1 VLPNFS
7 GKAINRH
14 WPHEDIRLPAAIR
27 NNKRSGLQVF
37 HVSSCTDIKLLA
49 REVIEPGKVH
59 ARHVKGDAALRYF
72 LYVPN
77 NINAHTCQF
86 VSVHGVSR
94 NALEHAERFAQLAE
108 QYGAILVAPFF
119 PKRHFSDYQRLGRE
133 GKGRRADH
141 AVQQITRE
149 VESLTGVSS
158 SKIALFGF
166 SGGGQFAHRYTMAWP
181 DHVHKVII
189 GAAGWYTHPEAS
201 SKFPYGITPTPGLN
215 GVVFDMKKF
224 LQVPACV
231 LVGQWD
237 IKHDPGLN
245 QSARIQRQQGTTRLE
260 RGKRWIDAMNQ
271 AASVHDMETSYVFSI
286 LPGVNHDFTSAMKNS
301 QMGQRVFKYLFG
313 TAPSLPGQDEAPA
326 HSPQTDST
334 QTGSP
339 SLATDKS
346 V

>member
-1 VLPNFS
+1 MN
-7 GKAINRH
+7 
-14 WPHEDIRLPAAIR
+14 
-27 NNKRSGLQVF
+27 
-37 HVSSCTDIKLLA
+37 SCADIKVLA
-49 REVIEPGKVH
+49 QDVIEPGKVH
-59 ARHVKGDAALRYF
+59 ARHVTGDAALKYF
-72 LYVPN
+72 IYVPN
-77 NINAHTCQF
+77 NINAQACQF

-94 NALEHAERFAQLAE
+94 NAMEHAERFAQMAE

-119 PKRHFSDYQRLGRE
+119 SKRHFGDYQRLGRE
-133 GKGRRADH
+133 GNGRRADH

-181 DHVHKVII
+181 EHVYKVII
-189 GAAGWYTHPEAS
+189 GAAGWYTHPETS
-201 SKFPYGITPTPGLN
+201 SKFPYGITPTPRLN
-215 GVVFDMKKF
+215 GVVFDVKKF
-224 LQVPACV
+224 LHVPACV

-260 RGKRWIDAMNQ
+260 RGRRWIDAMNQ
-271 AASVHDMETSYVFSI
+271 AAIAHGMETSYVFSI
-286 LPGVNHDFTSAMKNS
+286 LPGVNHDFTDAMKSS

-313 TAPSLPGQDEAPA
+313 SAPSLSNQGEAPA

-334 QTGSP
+334 QTQLL